1 MLSVIYIQMSY
12 KSSRFFV
19 NPYNIVNTIS
29 CFTYTIFTFY
39 EKRLVMIGVPLSEEF
54 PVSKFFKSKLK
65 VFFSLI
71 VFIFEIFFV
80 YNIFLIS
87 QDDFSFS
94 SAWKRFLIGKYVPSI
109 VPITSKNL
117 PNETS
122 VFLFYKFKNIIPVKP
137 V

>member
-19 NPYNIVNTIS
+19 NPYNIVNNIS
-29 CFTYTIFTFY
+29 YFTYTIFMFY

-54 PVSKFFKSKLK
+54 PVSKFLKSKLK
-65 VFFSLI
+65 VFFNLI

-94 SAWKRFLIGKYVPSI
+94 SA
-109 VPITSKNL
+109 
-117 PNETS
+117 
-122 VFLFYKFKNIIPVKP
+122 
-137 V
+137 